1 LAAWSAPSGGSDD
14 SEWED
19 EHWGC
24 PLVEMEGVP
33 VVSVILEGLQYAFDE
48 ESLWI
53 TCGFDWDME

>member
-48 ESLWI
+48 ESL
-53 TCGFDWDME
+53 